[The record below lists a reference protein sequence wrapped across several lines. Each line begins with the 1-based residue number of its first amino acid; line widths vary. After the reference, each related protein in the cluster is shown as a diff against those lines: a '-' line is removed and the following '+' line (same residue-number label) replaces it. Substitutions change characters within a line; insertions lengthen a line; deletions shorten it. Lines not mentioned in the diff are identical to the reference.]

1 MAGMLSLVR
10 RSGTSYLVGLMLR
23 TGSSFSAFGGSTFR
37 DPPKEVLVA
46 RTSFR
51 GSTLRDPLKEV
62 LLVYIKSLY
71 EENFAFRGSTF
82 RDPPKEVLVASTSF
96 RGSTFR
102 DPLKA
107 EKKRTRGQDG
117 HVRRASR
124 DACRD
129 PPKEVLVASTSFE
142 GSGTPPRPVRSG
154 GLPETPRKR
163 FS

>member
-82 RDPPKEVLVASTSF
+82 RDP
-96 RGSTFR
+96 
-102 DPLKA
+102 LKA